1 MNLYKTY
8 KFRMYPNDDQ
18 IEKISLF
25 FKAKRL
31 IYNKYIEKMKDNE
44 TISGFLHYRYSFENF
59 QNDLKKI
66 RQEYP
71 WLNDIDGCIIRTTL
85 QDVDNAFARFY
96 NGEAN
101 YPKYKSYYQSQIYKT
116 ICIYH
121 NNRKTKIQSVE
132 IDLLKKTIKLPKLDK
147 IKIAGYR
154 KMEKFEKTILSVTV
168 KKTGK
173 KYYAHVLTR
182 EIIEFEFNFKEKK
195 LSSIVGLDLGI
206 KNMVVTSDG
215 VKYPSL
221 NIGRIEEQIRLL
233 QKKLTASEL
242 KSKNHEKIALKI
254 QKKYQ
259 TITNKR
265 LEAIHFITND
275 LIKKYDVFVVENLSV
290 KEMLQRNNSSL
301 SNKIQNSAFYE
312 IIKQLERKA
321 TLNGKIV
328 IKVDKYFPSS
338 QLCSIC
344 GFQNKKMKNIS
355 IRNWV
360 CPRCGSNNDRDVNAS
375 INIRNEGYKLLQ
387 INNN

>member
-1 MNLYKTY
+1 M
-8 KFRMYPNDDQ
+8 
-18 IEKISLF
+18 
-25 FKAKRL
+25 
-31 IYNKYIEKMKDNE
+31 
-44 TISGFLHYRYSFENF
+44 
-59 QNDLKKI
+59 
-66 RQEYP
+66 
-71 WLNDIDGCIIRTTL
+71 
-85 QDVDNAFARFY
+85 
-96 NGEAN
+96 
-101 YPKYKSYYQSQIYKT
+101 
-116 ICIYH
+116 
-121 NNRKTKIQSVE
+121 
-132 IDLLKKTIKLPKLDK
+132 
-147 IKIAGYR
+147 
-154 KMEKFEKTILSVTV
+154 
-168 KKTGK
+168 
-173 KYYAHVLTR
+173 
-182 EIIEFEFNFKEKK
+182 
-195 LSSIVGLDLGI
+195 GLDLGI